1 MNETPSK
8 WIYKAGGF
16 SLIIV
21 GVSYLIGA
29 ILSLIIGPAPS
40 GAIEYMDAL
49 AAHKMLSI
57 TNFAF
62 FTLADVF
69 LIPASL
75 AAYYALKG
83 VNKKAMTIAS
93 ALMIIFA
100 VFDAAITEFT
110 SFELVSLTQNFA
122 VATSEAQRLAIMV
135 TANSL
140 LLTLPVITMCSF
152 VVSSVGLFIMALIML
167 KGNFSKRAALPGLVA
182 GIAGTI
188 GGLYIIV
195 PIFALLII
203 PSLFA
208 MGMWGIFAGRAIRK
222 IQ

>member
-1 MNETPSK
+1 MNETRSK
-8 WIYKAGGF
+8 WIYKVGGF

-29 ILSLIIGPAPS
+29 MLSLIIGPAPS

-62 FTLADVF
+62 FTLADIF
-69 LIPASL
+69 LIPASM
-75 AAYYALKG
+75 ASYYALKG
-83 VNKKAMTIAS
+83 VNKKAMTIAC

-100 VFDAAITEFT
+100 VFDTAITELT

-122 VATSEAQRLAIMV
+122 VATSEAQRSAIMV

-140 LLTLPVITMCSF
+140 LSTLPVITMCSF
-152 VVSSVGLFIMALIML
+152 VVSSVGLLIMALMML
-167 KGNFSKRAALPGLVA
+167 KGNFSKRSALPGLVA